1 LGTKL
6 LFIDVKVTIGFIQK
20 LIIGQILTKS
30 EKKKIA
36 RTLIDIVCVIPI
48 AILMLIPV
56 RT

>member
-1 LGTKL
+1 MGTKM
-6 LFIDVKVTIGFIQK
+6 LFIDVMFTIQFIRKQ
-20 LIIGQILTKS
+20 IFGQTLTKR

-48 AILMLIPV
+48 AILMLLPV

>member
-1 LGTKL
+1 MGTKL

-20 LIIGQILTKS
+20 LIIGQTLTKR
-30 EKKKIA
+30 EKKKIS